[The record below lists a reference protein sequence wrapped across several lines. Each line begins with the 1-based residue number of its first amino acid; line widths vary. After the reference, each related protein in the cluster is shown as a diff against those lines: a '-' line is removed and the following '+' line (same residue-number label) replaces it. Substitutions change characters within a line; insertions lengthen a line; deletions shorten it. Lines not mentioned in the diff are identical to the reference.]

1 MKSFGLTSEQVFMD
15 WESLVK
21 SSKFAI
27 LVQLLILATWLCDEC
42 RLSLCLSVCLS
53 ICLSIWL
60 SVYVSVCLCM
70 CLSVYLSIWLSIWL
84 SVCLYLCLFLCLSVC
99 MYVYMYVCMYVCV
112 AGSTATTRL
121 ADAALVCVQDQMH
134 KEVSVQLAMLGYS
147 ILQENPLAVT
157 ETDCKEVA
165 RVCQE
170 MSTLFSLC
178 HVLRYSPH
186 NRLIK
191 KLISDGAIGSLKNI
205 SHTEPVGFY
214 HFAHSFVRGNWRSE
228 AESCSAMTSNCCH
241 DVDLIRHWNA
251 PRKCTRCT

>member
-99 MYVYMYVCMYVCV
+99 MYACMYVYMYICMYVCMYVCMCCRLDCNHSSGWCSPCV
-112 AGSTATTRL
+112 CPRSNAQRSLSPASDARLQHLTREPIGGYWNWL
-121 ADAALVCVQDQMH
+121 QGGCTSLSGD
-134 KEVSVQLAMLGYS
+134 EYIIFPVS
-147 ILQENPLAVT
+147 
-157 ETDCKEVA
+157 
-165 RVCQE
+165 R
-170 MSTLFSLC
+170 STLLAS
-178 HVLRYSPH
+178 
-186 NRLIK
+186 
-191 KLISDGAIGSLKNI
+191 
-205 SHTEPVGFY
+205 
-214 HFAHSFVRGNWRSE
+214 
-228 AESCSAMTSNCCH
+228 
-241 DVDLIRHWNA
+241 
-251 PRKCTRCT
+251 